1 MKDLGEKGREE
12 SAVVDHK
19 CVPEGQPAE
28 VPACPSGTHLSFFIY
43 LSTWRPEDKKEPLN
57 SSSWS
62 WW

>member
-43 LSTWRPEDKKEPLN
+43 LSTWRPEDKK
-57 SSSWS
+57 SH
-62 WW
+62 